1 MAGHSKWANIK
12 HRKGRVDA
20 KRSKQW
26 SKCSRAIIVAARQGG
41 SDPKFNTTL
50 RYAIEDAKAANMPK
64 DTIEKAIKKGSGGV
78 DGESYEPA
86 RYEGYGPG
94 GVAIL
99 ADCLIANANK
109 VAAEIRTI
117 FTKSGGSLGQPGS
130 VAFGFTQQGVILID
144 ATNVNEDE
152 VMEAALEAGADDIKS
167 EEGLIQI
174 SCEPGEFLSVRDALE
189 AAGYQLEQAEVTFV
203 PQTMVDMDANQ
214 GKKVLRLIDG
224 LEDND
229 DVQKVYHNG
238 AIPAEAYE

>member
-41 SDPKFNTTL
+41 GDPKFNTTL

-64 DTIEKAIKKGSGGV
+64 DTIEKAIKKGSGGT

-109 VAAEIRTI
+109 VAAEIRTV
-117 FTKSGGSLGQPGS
+117 FTKGGGSLGQPGS
-130 VAFGFTQQGVILID
+130 VAFGFSQQGVILID
-144 ATNVNEDE
+144 AEGVEEDELMEASLDNGAEDFKNED
-152 VMEAALEAGADDIKS
+152 
-167 EEGLIQI
+167 GLIQI
-174 SCEPGEFLSVRDALE
+174 SCQPTNFLALRDALE
-189 AAGYQLEQAEVTFV
+189 AGGYALEQAEVTFV
-203 PQTMVDMDANQ
+203 PQTTVDLDVENAR
-214 GKKVLRLIDG
+214 KVLRLIDG

-238 AIPAEAYE
+238 EIPAEAYE

>member
-41 SDPKFNTTL
+41 GDPKFNTTL

-64 DTIEKAIKKGSGGV
+64 DTIEKAVKKGSGGA

-109 VAAEIRTI
+109 VAAEIRMI
-117 FTKSGGSLGQPGS
+117 FTKAGGSMGQPGS

-144 ATNVNEDE
+144 AEGVEED
-152 VMEAALEAGADDIKS
+152 VLMEAALEAGAEDFKN

-174 SCEPGEFLSVRDALE
+174 SCEPTNFLALRDALK
-189 AAGYQLEQAEVTFV
+189 AGGFTLEQAEVTFV
-203 PQTMVDMDANQ
+203 PQTMIDLDASLAR
-214 GKKVLRLIDG
+214 KVLRLIDG

-238 AIPAEAYE
+238 EIPEEAYE